1 MTLTDM
7 SKKYLLTGNEACA
20 EAAILAACR
29 FYFGYPITPQNEIL
43 THMTIRMPQVG
54 GTSIQVESELAA
66 INMVYGSAAAGAR
79 TMTSSSSPGISLKQE
94 GISYLAGSELPCVIV
109 NMQRGGPGL
118 GDISPSQADYFQ
130 AVKGGGHGD
139 YQTIVLGPS
148 TVQETA
154 DLVYDAF
161 DLADRYRNPVMILGD
176 AQLGQMME
184 SVVFNKKCEPDSS
197 KKDWALTGS
206 NGRKRNI
213 IKSFYP
219 VKGELEEFNAKLQKK
234 YNQIKAKEVRYEEIN
249 TENADIV
256 IVAYGTSARIC
267 KEVLERKQTP
277 NIKVGL
283 LRPITLWP
291 FPTETI
297 RNISENVQAILT
309 VEMSAGQMVE
319 DVRLSVSGRCP
330 VHFYGRTGG
339 GIPSPKDIIKK
350 IIEITSVQENTTC
363 VT

>member
-1 MTLTDM
+1 MTLIEKN
-7 SKKYLLTGNEACA
+7 KKYLLTGNEACA
-20 EAAILAACR
+20 EAAIQAGCR
-29 FYFGYPITPQNEIL
+29 FYYGYPITPQNEIL
-43 THMTIRMPQVG
+43 THMAVRMPEVG

-94 GISYLAGSELPCVIV
+94 GISYMAGSELPCVIV

-139 YQTIVLGPS
+139 YHTIVLAPS
-148 TVQETA
+148 SVQETA

-161 DLADRYRNPVMILGD
+161 DLADCYRNPVMILGD

-184 SVVFNKKCEPDSS
+184 PVVFS
-197 KKDWALTGS
+197 KEYKPGLSGKDWALTGAD
-206 NGRKRNI
+206 GRKRNI

-219 VKGELEEFNAKLQKK
+219 IKGELEEFNAKLQKK
-234 YNQIKAKEVRYEEIN
+234 YRQIKAEEVRYEETD

-256 IVAYGTSARIC
+256 IVAYGTCARIC
-267 KEVLERKQTP
+267 KEVLKKNQAL
-277 NIKVGL
+277 NVKAGL
-283 LRPITLWP
+283 IRPITLWP
-291 FPTETI
+291 FP
-297 RNISENVQAILT
+297 SEIIQKVSEKVQAILT

-319 DVRLSVSGRCP
+319 DVRLSVYGRCP

-339 GIPSPKDIIKK
+339 GIPAPGEIMAK
-350 IIEITSVQENTTC
+350 IHEITSVKEKEACTT
-363 VT
+363 